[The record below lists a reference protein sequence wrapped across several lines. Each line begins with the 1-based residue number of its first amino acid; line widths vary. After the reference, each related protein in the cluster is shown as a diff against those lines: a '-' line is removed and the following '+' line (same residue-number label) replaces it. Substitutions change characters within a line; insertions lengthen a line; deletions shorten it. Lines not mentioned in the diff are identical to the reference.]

1 MPITYKIDVLAA
13 LKAAGYSTY
22 KLRKEKILA
31 ESTLQ
36 QFRNSDIVSNENLSR
51 VCELLR
57 CQPGDILEY
66 VPEEL
71 PQRAAEALPAPEVAE
86 IVPELSEAPTI
97 SKEGLTESQLS
108 SGVEVLDLSI
118 NDYNMVKRAKCDT
131 VEELIDGLNSP
142 KCVLSKSSRAYR
154 AIVEAIDYLK
164 ENL

>member
-1 MPITYKIDVLAA
+1 MSIKYKIDVLAA

-36 QFRNSDIVSNENLSR
+36 QFRNGDIVSNENLSR

-71 PQRAAEALPAPEVAE
+71 PQRAAEAL
-86 IVPELSEAPTI
+86 EAY
-97 SKEGLTESQLS
+97 KEKG
-108 SGVEVLDLSI
+108 
-118 NDYNMVKRAKCDT
+118 
-131 VEELIDGLNSP
+131 
-142 KCVLSKSSRAYR
+142 
-154 AIVEAIDYLK
+154 
-164 ENL
+164 